1 MNAPVVKNKS
11 TKKIAGT
18 INLLIPVGK
27 ATPAPPI
34 GPALAQKQVSIP
46 EFIKQFNERTKHM
59 EPGTPTPVLIT
70 AYADKSFDFIIK
82 LPPVSY
88 LICKHAG
95 IAKGLSN
102 AGREKGPNVSMDVI
116 RKVAEM
122 KKDEMKIGLD
132 SAINCVKGTAKSM
145 GFEVV
150 ESND

>member
-1 MNAPVVKNKS
+1 MSTPTAKKKN

-18 INLLIPVGK
+18 INLQISVGK

-46 EFIKQFNERTKHM
+46 EFIKQFNERTKEM
-59 EPGTPTPVLIT
+59 EPGTPIPVLIT
-70 AYADKSFDFIIK
+70 AYADKTFDFIIK

-88 LICKHAG
+88 LICKHSG
-95 IAKGLSN
+95 ISKGLSN
-102 AGREKGPNVSMDVI
+102 AGREKGPSVSIDVI

-122 KKDEMKIGLD
+122 KKDEMKISLD
-132 SAINCVKGTAKSM
+132 SAIKCVKGTARSM

-150 ESND
+150 GDSD